1 MRPLTLRRLLLQCL
15 LLVVILFVV
24 VVIALKF
31 GAVPVSLYA
40 LGRDLL
46 RVVFGQSS
54 QISSDYGLIVVNIRL
69 PRILLA
75 IFVGASLSVAGT
87 SFQALLRNPLA
98 DPYVLGVS
106 SGASVGAI
114 LALIAA
120 PYLSLSPVLAAL
132 LTPLGAFLG
141 ATATIAAVYVLGRRD
156 GEIDSNTLLLGG
168 VITGSFLSA
177 IITLLMGTV
186 TTGNTRGMVFWL
198 MGNLSTSFQKSVY
211 WFLGVGFFV
220 ATGAIYTTATD
231 LNLLLSGEKEAMHL
245 GVDVRR
251 VRLVVYIAASFLTG
265 LAVSVSGSI
274 AYVGLI
280 VPHVMRLIF
289 GSDHRTLLPTA
300 ALGGAITVVFAD
312 TLARTVVAPTEV
324 AVGAVTAIV
333 GAPLFIYLLRKR
345 LA

>member
-15 LLVVILFVV
+15 LLTVILFFVV
-24 VVIALKF
+24 VGALKF

-40 LGRDLL
+40 LGRDLF

-69 PRILLA
+69 PRILLG
-75 IFVGASLSVAGT
+75 IIVGASLSVAGT

-106 SGASVGAI
+106 SGASLGAI
-114 LALIAA
+114 LALIVA
-120 PYLSLSPVLAAL
+120 PHLTLAPLAVAL

-141 ATATIAAVYVLGRRD
+141 AAATIAAVYFLGRREGQID
-156 GEIDSNTLLLGG
+156 GNTLLLGG
-168 VITGSFLSA
+168 VITGSFISA
-177 IITLLMGTV
+177 IIMFLMSTLSGSL
-186 TTGNTRGMVFWL
+186 RGLSFWL
-198 MGNLSTSFQKSVY
+198 MGDLSTPLQKSIY
-211 WFLGVGFFV
+211 WFLGIGFV
-220 ATGAIYTTATD
+220 IAAGVIYTTASD
-231 LNLLLSGEKEAMHL
+231 LNLLLAGEKEAMHL
-245 GVDVRR
+245 GVDVPR

-265 LAVSVSGSI
+265 LAVSVSG
-274 AYVGLI
+274 AVGYVGLI
-280 VPHVMRLIF
+280 VPHVMRFIF

-300 ALGGAITVVFAD
+300 AIGGAIALVMAD

-324 AVGAVTAIV
+324 SVGAVTALV
-333 GAPLFIYLLRKR
+333 GAPLFIYLLRRR